1 MRKKSKSVDSLLY
14 ENLKA
19 FAAVQAGDYVS
30 NDAQET
36 YITFNYFT
44 TPDDFGDDEPGHEVY
59 SVQVHYFC
67 PSGINS
73 LDTRNKIKNAL
84 KAAGFTHPS
93 TTDATDADGQHHV
106 IECMIAAGVE

>member
-1 MRKKSKSVDSLLY
+1 MDKEQNTVEALLY
-14 ENLKA
+14 KTLNK
-19 FAAVQAGDYVS
+19 FAAVQAGDYES

-44 TPDDFGDDEPGHEVY
+44 TPDDYGDDEPGHEVY

-67 PSGINS
+67 PSRENS
-73 LDTRNKIKNAL
+73 IETRNKIKKAL